1 MPYGIIFMNEVL
13 PSLIL
18 VAGGVLAMW
27 IGSNTW
33 LKLKKPAG
41 SADFD
46 RIAES
51 LEMLHNSVEDLRD
64 ELRGQMTDVRELS
77 GRIEFAE
84 RMLTKARDD
93 GRV

>member
-1 MPYGIIFMNEVL
+1 MPYGIIFVDQVL

-27 IGSNTW
+27 IASHTW
-33 LKLKKPAG
+33 LKLKKSSG
-41 SADFD
+41 NADFE

-64 ELRGQMTDVRELS
+64 ELRAQMADVRELS
-77 GRIEFAE
+77 GRVEFAE
-84 RMLTKARDD
+84 RMLTKARED
-93 GRV
+93 GQT